1 MGMSVAEI
9 QAVRADALALSEL
22 DRATLARDLVAS
34 LDGPADTNV
43 AAAWEVELC
52 RRINQIESGEANL
65 LDVDEVLASARKR
78 LAGA

>member
-1 MGMSVAEI
+1 MSVPEI

-34 LDGPADTNV
+34 LDGPADPNV
-43 AAAWEVELC
+43 AAAWDMELC
-52 RRINQIESGEANL
+52 RRINQIESGEAKL